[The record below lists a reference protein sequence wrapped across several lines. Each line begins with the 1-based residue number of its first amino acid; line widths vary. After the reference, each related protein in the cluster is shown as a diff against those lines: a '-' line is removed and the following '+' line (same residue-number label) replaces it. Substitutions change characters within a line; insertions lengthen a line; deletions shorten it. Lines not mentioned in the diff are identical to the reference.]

1 MPRDFARG
9 TNGPRFEIPLSPQ
22 DETETTYSP
31 SGNSSANSLSTCS
44 PGIVFTRPE
53 RISSTRRLIS
63 SSQAASTPSSAGS
76 SSRLSTKR
84 SISKPRSCVERLRA
98 FSSNSETC
106 GVICAI
112 TTPLFAPSYTRTQ
125 TIDNKSP
132 FSFQSLT
139 SAQSP
144 IQPLNPVFLPFVGI
158 MVLILFPSHRI
169 ATDNS
174 QGNVYKPG
182 SYKPGSTSGEN
193 SNCLLESQVPGQ
205 VKACHQAEASPGN
218 QRFKR
223 RARSQELK
231 RTCASRLST

>member
-1 MPRDFARG
+1 M
-9 TNGPRFEIPLSPQ
+9 
-22 DETETTYSP
+22 
-31 SGNSSANSLSTCS
+31 
-44 PGIVFTRPE
+44 
-53 RISSTRRLIS
+53 SSTRRLIS
-63 SSQAASTPSSAGS
+63 SSQAASTPSSDGS

-112 TTPLFAPSYTRTQ
+112 TTPLFAPSYTAHTAL
-125 TIDNKSP
+125 DNKSP

-139 SAQSP
+139 AIQSP
-144 IQPLNPVFLPFVGI
+144 IQPLNPVFRPFVGI
-158 MVLILFPSHRI
+158 KLLILFSSHRI

-182 SYKPGSTSGEN
+182 STPWEN
-193 SNCLLESQVPGQ
+193 LSYSLEFQVPRQ
-205 VKACHQAEASPGN
+205 VKASHQAEASPGSR
-218 QRFKR
+218 RFKR